1 MKNYEYVNVD
11 YRMKDMVMA
20 VVSEHRDSIA
30 QYAAQGYR
38 YVGMIP
44 TEMSTNGCNR
54 KIDLIFEK
62 EDVE

>member
-1 MKNYEYVNVD
+1 MKKYEYVTVS
-11 YRMKDMVMA
+11 YKAKDMVISA
-20 VVSEHRDSIA
+20 VSEHREVID

-44 TEMSTNGCNR
+44 TETGAGGCPR

-62 EDVE
+62 EV